1 MAGLKYSRQREAV
14 LVYLRSTKSHPTAE
28 QVYQKIREEFP
39 KISLGTVY
47 RNLNL
52 LADCGEIL
60 RLNCGD
66 GVEHFDATTT
76 PHNHFICRR
85 CRQVIDLEADW
96 DFELDT
102 KMDDEFP
109 GKIEGHEIVHRSSAR
124 FARHRQKNSKSRL
137 AKENGQQNM

>member
-66 GVEHFDATTT
+66 GVEHFDATTQS
-76 PHNHFICRR
+76 FY
-85 CRQVIDLEADW
+85 L
-96 DFELDT
+96 
-102 KMDDEFP
+102 
-109 GKIEGHEIVHRSSAR
+109 SSLQTGNR
-124 FARHRQKNSKSRL
+124 FGSRL
-137 AKENGQQNM
+137 GF

>member
-96 DFELDT
+96 VLNWIPRWMT
-102 KMDDEFP
+102 SFP
-109 GKIEGHEIVHRSSAR
+109 EK
-124 FARHRQKNSKSRL
+124 QKDMKSIFTASVKNVYKSQKWL
-137 AKENGQQNM
+137 N

>member
-109 GKIEGHEIVHRSSAR
+109 GKIEGHEIYFSPASVKNVYKS
-124 FARHRQKNSKSRL
+124 QKWLN
-137 AKENGQQNM
+137 

>member
-76 PHNHFICRR
+76 LHNHFICRR
-85 CRQVIDLEADW
+85 CGLVIYLEAVW

-102 KMDDEFP
+102 KMDGEFP
-109 GKIEGHEIVHRSSAR
+109 GKIEGHEIY
-124 FARHRQKNSKSRL
+124 FYGICKKCL
-137 AKENGQQNM
+137 

>member
-109 GKIEGHEIVHRSSAR
+109 GKIEGHEIYFTASVKNVYKS
-124 FARHRQKNSKSRL
+124 QKWLN
-137 AKENGQQNM
+137 

>member
-109 GKIEGHEIVHRSSAR
+109 GKIEGHEIYFYGSC
-124 FARHRQKNSKSRL
+124 KKCL
-137 AKENGQQNM
+137 

>member
-60 RLNCGD
+60 RD
-66 GVEHFDATTT
+66 
-76 PHNHFICRR
+76 R
-85 CRQVIDLEADW
+85 
-96 DFELDT
+96 
-102 KMDDEFP
+102 
-109 GKIEGHEIVHRSSAR
+109 
-124 FARHRQKNSKSRL
+124 KSVV
-137 AKENGQQNM
+137 

>member
-102 KMDDEFP
+102 KMVEEFP
-109 GKIEGHEIVHRSSAR
+109 GKIEGHEIY
-124 FARHRQKNSKSRL
+124 FYGICKKCL
-137 AKENGQQNM
+137 

>member
-76 PHNHFICRR
+76 SHNHFICRR

-102 KMDDEFP
+102 KMDGEFP
-109 GKIEGHEIVHRSSAR
+109 GKIEGHEIY
-124 FARHRQKNSKSRL
+124 FYGICKKCL
-137 AKENGQQNM
+137 

>member
-102 KMDDEFP
+102 KMDDDMKSIFTASV
-109 GKIEGHEIVHRSSAR
+109 KNVYKS
-124 FARHRQKNSKSRL
+124 QKWLN
-137 AKENGQQNM
+137 

>member
-102 KMDDEFP
+102 KMDYEFP
-109 GKIEGHEIVHRSSAR
+109 GKIEGHEIY
-124 FARHRQKNSKSRL
+124 FYGICKKCL
-137 AKENGQQNM
+137 